1 MSDMHVKLHV
11 ALYYVHTPRVVDCN
25 NIVLSYLHTLQGS
38 DDAEQELLDNT
49 CRDNCGADEQQNGQ
63 DGLCFIITTA
73 IYHCKNVMVILTQNV
88 VNSVA
93 CVFTYSCK

>member
-49 CRDNCGADEQQNGQ
+49 CRDNCGAEEQQNGQ

-73 IYHCKNVMVILTQNV
+73 IYIYIL
-88 VNSVA
+88 
-93 CVFTYSCK
+93 CIII